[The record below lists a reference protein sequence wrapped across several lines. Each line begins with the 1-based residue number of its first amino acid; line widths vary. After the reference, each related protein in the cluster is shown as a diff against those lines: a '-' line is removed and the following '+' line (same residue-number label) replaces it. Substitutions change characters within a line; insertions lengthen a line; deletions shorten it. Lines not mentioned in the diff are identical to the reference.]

1 MMRSA
6 VILLMVL
13 LGFPLA
19 VMAQTAQGLQRK
31 AEETLEIWQEIQR
44 MERGWAEERERLL
57 RRVDDLELE
66 RRHLLWR
73 KRKLQAYIASL
84 KADISELKRRLEEMR
99 RIDRELEPYLDETW
113 QRLSRFISRDL
124 PFLREERRRRL
135 EALREVLDGHDVPMT
150 EKLRRVLEAL
160 KIEVQYGRDVEVTE
174 EELDLP
180 SGRRTVQVLRLGRM
194 ALFYRTLDGKDVGR
208 FDPDTGRWERLPRGL
223 SREVQR
229 AMEMASRRRAAELIK
244 LPIGRLEP

>member
-1 MMRSA
+1 MTKSA

-13 LGFPLA
+13 LGLPFA
-19 VMAQTAQGLQRK
+19 VTAQTAQGLQRK

-57 RRVDDLELE
+57 RRVDDLELK

-113 QRLSRFISRDL
+113 QSRPTFRAI
-124 PFLREERRRRL
+124 PFM
-135 EALREVLDGHDVPMT
+135 VP
-150 EKLRRVLEAL
+150 LFFFVLE
-160 KIEVQYGRDVEVTE
+160 R
-174 EELDLP
+174 
-180 SGRRTVQVLRLGRM
+180 
-194 ALFYRTLDGKDVGR
+194 
-208 FDPDTGRWERLPRGL
+208 
-223 SREVQR
+223 
-229 AMEMASRRRAAELIK
+229 
-244 LPIGRLEP
+244 